1 MSAKMFDG
9 GLLANESPFVLG
21 IDPSL
26 TGFALTA
33 LSTQDDTYVTW
44 VYGSKLRGVARLNDI
59 TGWLVARIEQLQ
71 SGFTCDLM
79 NVAMESG
86 VVRSSAALAIGE
98 LHGVVK
104 YVLAQDNIYPLQVPP
119 ASLKKFVTGK
129 GNSGKSEML
138 LQVYRRWG
146 VEFSDDNAAD
156 SYGLA
161 RIARGDAETNGQRD
175 VIDKLFRAALTDGE
189 EQ

>member
-1 MSAKMFDG
+1 MRPKTFDG
-9 GLLANESPFVLG
+9 GLLTSGGPFVLG

-26 TGFALTA
+26 TGFAVTA
-33 LSTQDDTYVTW
+33 LSTRDDDYVTW
-44 VYGSKLRGVARLNDI
+44 VYGPKSRGVARLTEIVD
-59 TGWLVARIEQLQ
+59 WLADRIEQLQ
-71 SGFTCDLM
+71 SGDGCDLV
-79 NVAMESG
+79 NVAIESG

-98 LHGVVK
+98 LHGVIK
-104 YVLAQDNIYPLQVPP
+104 YTLAHDGIYPLQVPP

-129 GNSGKSEML
+129 GNCGKAEML

-161 RIARGDAETNGQRD
+161 RIARGDATTNYQRD
-175 VIDKLFRAALTDGE
+175 VQSILADPKFRESA
-189 EQ
+189 

>member
-1 MSAKMFDG
+1 MSSKMFDG
-9 GLLANESPFVLG
+9 GLLASEGPFALG

-33 LSTQDDTYVTW
+33 LSTLDDTYVTW
-44 VYGSKLRGVARLNDI
+44 VYGSKLRGVARLTDI
-59 TGWLVARIEQLQ
+59 ADWLIGRIAQLH

-104 YVLAQDNIYPLQVPP
+104 YALAQDDIYPLQVPP
-119 ASLKKFVTGK
+119 ASLKKYVTGK

-146 VEFSDDNAAD
+146 VEFNDDNAAD

-161 RIARGDAETNGQRD
+161 RIARGDAETNYQRD
-175 VIDKLFRAALTDGE
+175 VIEKLTDPKFRE
-189 EQ
+189 SLS